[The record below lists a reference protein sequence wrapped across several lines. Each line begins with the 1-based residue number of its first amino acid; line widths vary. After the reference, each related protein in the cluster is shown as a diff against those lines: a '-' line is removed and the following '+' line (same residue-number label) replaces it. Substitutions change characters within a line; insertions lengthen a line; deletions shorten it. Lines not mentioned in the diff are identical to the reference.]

1 MEAKEIREIVKLH
14 LVWRPTC
21 IFLIREIN
29 NVQIYGVNDGA
40 KKLRAVTIYDTS
52 TNEWEIIQ

>member
-29 NVQIYGVNDGA
+29 NVQFYGVNDGA
-40 KKLRAVTIYDTS
+40 KKLRAIAIYDKTS
-52 TNEWEIIQ
+52 GELEIIE